1 MTRVIR
7 DKGRLITKPDIGS
20 YWISFSDMLSS
31 LLLVFILALMVSIY
45 QYYSVLSV
53 KTRELETQQAEL
65 DRTTIVLAQKEEDLV
80 TAQAELMGKEEEVAS
95 IQIQL
100 QQQEDELFAAQTAL
114 KTQQDEQALL
124 QLQLISQE
132 TSLNEM
138 QLAMTAQ
145 QKQIDDLL
153 GVRTQIIQELS
164 RSFAQSNLDVKVNP
178 DTGDIMLDSQLM
190 FETGSDILL
199 PSGQSQLS
207 RLIPVYLGVLMRPEY
222 EAYVAEI
229 VIEGHTDSKGSYL
242 FNLQLSQDR
251 ALGVASY
258 CLELP
263 GLSATQ
269 RQKLQTIL
277 TAKGR
282 SFSDRI
288 YYPDG
293 SENMDASR
301 RVEIQFR
308 LKDSEMI
315 LKMNQILLSEH

>member
-1 MTRVIR
+1 M
-7 DKGRLITKPDIGS
+7 RLIGAPRRLVSKPDIGS

-45 QYYSVLSV
+45 QYYTVLSL
-53 KTRELETQQAEL
+53 KTRELEAQQAEL
-65 DRTTIVLAQKEEDLV
+65 DRTQIVLVQKEQDLQ

-100 QQQEDELFAAQTAL
+100 QQQEDELKAAQEAL
-114 KTQQDEQALL
+114 KTKQDEQALL
-124 QLQLISQE
+124 QLQLAQQE

-138 QLAMTAQ
+138 ELAMSRQ
-145 QKQIDDLL
+145 QQEIDDLL
-153 GVRTQIIQELS
+153 GVRTKIIRDLS
-164 RSFAQSNLDVKVNP
+164 AAFQQSNLGVKVNA

-190 FETGSDILL
+190 FQTGDDVLL
-199 PSGQSQLS
+199 PSGQAQLS
-207 RLIPVYLGVLMRPEY
+207 RLIPVYLDVLLRPEY
-222 EAYVAEI
+222 RDYLAEI
-229 VIEGHTDSKGSYL
+229 VIEGHTDSKGAYL

-251 ALGVASY
+251 ALGVATY
-258 CLELP
+258 CLQMP
-263 GLSATQ
+263 GLSFQQ
-269 RQKLQTIL
+269 RQLLQDIL

-288 YYPDG
+288 YNADG
-293 SENMDASR
+293 TENMDASR

-315 LKMNQILLSEH
+315 QKMNELLQQRP

>member
-1 MTRVIR
+1 MRMVAAR
-7 DKGRLITKPDIGS
+7 RRLVSRPDVGS

-45 QYYSVLSV
+45 QYYTVLSL
-53 KTRELETQQAEL
+53 KTRELETQRAEL
-65 DRTTIVLAQKEEDLV
+65 DRTQIVLAQKEEDLQ

-100 QQQEDELFAAQTAL
+100 TQQEDELKAAQAAL

-124 QLQLISQE
+124 QLQLAQQE
-132 TSLNEM
+132 ASLNEM
-138 QLAMTAQ
+138 QLAMDSQ
-145 QKQIDDLL
+145 QRQIDDLL
-153 GVRTQIIQELS
+153 GVRTKIIRDL
-164 RSFAQSNLDVKVNP
+164 SFAFQQSRLGVKVNA

-190 FETGSDILL
+190 FQTGDDVLL
-199 PSGQSQLS
+199 PSGQAQLS
-207 RLIPVYLGVLMRPEY
+207 RLIPVYLDVLLRPEY
-222 EAYVAEI
+222 RDYLAEI

-251 ALGVASY
+251 ALGVATY
-258 CLELP
+258 CLQIP
-263 GLSATQ
+263 GLTAQQ
-269 RQKLQTIL
+269 RQLLQDIL

-282 SFSDRI
+282 SYSDRI
-288 YYPDG
+288 FNPDG
-293 SENMDASR
+293 TENMDASR

-315 LKMNQILLSEH
+315 QKMNDLLAQRP

>member
-1 MTRVIR
+1 MISARGRAVIR
-7 DKGRLITKPDIGS
+7 PDTGS
-20 YWISFSDMLSS
+20 HWISFSDMLSS

-53 KTRELETQQAEL
+53 RTQELETQRAEL
-65 DRTTIVLAQKEEDLV
+65 DRTQFVLAQKEKDLQ

-100 QQQEDELFAAQTAL
+100 QQQKDELNAAQTAL
-114 KTQQDEQALL
+114 RTQQDEQALL
-124 QLQLISQE
+124 QLQLVAQE

-138 QLAMTAQ
+138 QLAMNQ
-145 QKQIDDLL
+145 QQRQIDELL
-153 GVRTQIIQELS
+153 GVRTKIIQDLS
-164 RSFAQSNLDVKVNP
+164 LAFAQSNLGVKVNE

-190 FETGSDILL
+190 FQTGEDVLL
-199 PSGQSQLS
+199 PSGQAQLS
-207 RLIPVYLGVLMRPEY
+207 RLIPVYLSVLLRPEY

-229 VIEGHTDSKGSYL
+229 VVEGHTDSKGSYL

-251 ALGVASY
+251 ALGVATY
-258 CLELP
+258 CLEMP
-263 GLSATQ
+263 ALSAVQ
-269 RQKLQTIL
+269 RQKLQSIL

-282 SFSDRI
+282 SYSDRI
-288 YYPDG
+288 YSPDG

-315 LKMNQILLSEH
+315 QKMNEILLQGH

>member
-1 MTRVIR
+1 MRMIR
-7 DKGRLITKPDIGS
+7 AGSRQIKRADVGS

-45 QYYSVLSV
+45 QYYTVLHI
-53 KTRELETQQAEL
+53 KTQELEAQQAEL
-65 DRTTIVLAQKEEDLV
+65 DRTQIVLAQKEEDLR

-124 QLQLISQE
+124 QLQLLAQE

-138 QLAMTAQ
+138 QLAMNQ
-145 QKQIDDLL
+145 QQQQIDELL
-153 GVRTQIIQELS
+153 GVRTKIIKDLS
-164 RSFAQSNLDVKVNP
+164 IAFAQNSLGVKVNE
-178 DTGDIMLDSQLM
+178 DTGDIMLDSTLLFQ
-190 FETGSDILL
+190 TGEDVLL
-199 PSGQSQLS
+199 PAGQAQLAQ
-207 RLIPVYLGVLMRPEY
+207 LIPVYLSVLLRPEY

-229 VIEGHTDSKGSYL
+229 VIEGHTDSRGSYL
-242 FNLQLSQDR
+242 SNLQLSQAR
-251 ALGVASY
+251 ALGVATY
-258 CLELP
+258 CLEMP
-263 GLSATQ
+263 GLLPQQQS
-269 RQKLQTIL
+269 RLQSIL

-282 SFSDRI
+282 SYSDRI
-288 YYPDG
+288 FYPDG
-293 SENMDASR
+293 TENMDASR

-315 LKMNQILLSEH
+315 QKMNDILLRGN

>member
-1 MTRVIR
+1 MRLVKADR
-7 DKGRLITKPDIGS
+7 RLIARPDSGS
-20 YWISFSDMLSS
+20 HWISFSDMLSS

-45 QYYSVLSV
+45 QYFSVLDI
-53 KTRELETQQAEL
+53 KTKELETQKLEL
-65 DRTTIVLAQKEEDLV
+65 DRVQLVLVQKEDDLR

-100 QQQEDELFAAQTAL
+100 QKQEEDLKAAQTAL
-114 KTQQDEQALL
+114 LTKQDEQALL
-124 QLQLISQE
+124 QLQLAQQAA
-132 TSLNEM
+132 SLNEM
-138 QLAMTAQ
+138 QLAMNAQ
-145 QKQIDDLL
+145 QQQIDDLL

-164 RSFAQSNLDVKVNP
+164 HAFQQNNLGVKVNE

-190 FETGSDILL
+190 FQTASDLLL
-199 PSGQSQLS
+199 PAGQEQLS
-207 RLIPVYLGVLMRPEY
+207 RLLPVYLSVLLRPEY
-222 EAYVAEI
+222 ENYVAEI

-242 FNLQLSQDR
+242 YNLKLSQDR
-251 ALGVASY
+251 ALGVATY

-263 GLSATQ
+263 VLGFAQ
-269 RQKLQTIL
+269 RQKLQSIL

-282 SFSDRI
+282 SFSDPI
-288 YYPDG
+288 KNADG

-315 LKMNQILLSEH
+315 QKMNDILRQGQ

>member
-1 MTRVIR
+1 MTRVLR
-7 DKGRLITKPDIGS
+7 DRRRLVTKPDIGS

-45 QYYSVLSV
+45 QYYTVLNI
-53 KTRELETQQAEL
+53 KTLELEAQRAEL
-65 DRTTIVLAQKEEDLV
+65 DRTTITLAQKEKDLV

-100 QQQEDELFAAQTAL
+100 QQQEEELNAAQTAL
-114 KTQQDEQALL
+114 KTKQDEQAVL
-124 QLQLISQE
+124 QLQLANQE
-132 TSLNEM
+132 TSLQEM

-145 QKQIDDLL
+145 QRQIDDLL

-164 RSFAQSNLDVKVNP
+164 RSFAQSKLDVKVNP

-190 FETGSDILL
+190 FQTGSDILL
-199 PSGQSQLS
+199 PSGQAQLS

-263 GLSATQ
+263 GLTPIQ
-269 RQKLQTIL
+269 QQKLQAIL

-282 SFSDRI
+282 SYSDRI
-288 YYPDG
+288 FNPDG

-315 LKMNQILLSEH
+315 QKMNQILLQGN

>member
-1 MTRVIR
+1 MRPVR
-7 DKGRLITKPDIGS
+7 AKRRLISKPDIGS

-45 QYYSVLSV
+45 QYFTVLHI
-53 KTRELETQQAEL
+53 KTQELEAQQAVL
-65 DRTTIVLAQKEEDLV
+65 DRTQISLTQKEDELR

-100 QQQEDELFAAQTAL
+100 QKQEDELHAAQTAL

-124 QLQLISQE
+124 QLQLIAQE
-132 TSLNEM
+132 DSLNKM
-138 QLAMTAQ
+138 QLAMDDQ
-145 QKQIDDLL
+145 QRQIDDLL
-153 GVRTQIIQELS
+153 GVRTKIIQDLS
-164 RSFAQSNLDVKVNP
+164 LAFTQSNLGVKVNE
-178 DTGDIMLDSQLM
+178 DTGDIMLDSSLLFQSGGD
-190 FETGSDILL
+190 TLL
-199 PSGQSQLS
+199 PSGQIQLA
-207 RLIPVYLGVLMRPEY
+207 RLIPVYLSVLLRPEY
-222 EAYVAEI
+222 ENYVAEI

-258 CLELP
+258 MLEMP
-263 GLSATQ
+263 GLSYAQ
-269 RQKLQTIL
+269 RQKLQDIL

-282 SFSDRI
+282 SYSDRVFN
-288 YYPDG
+288 PDG

-315 LKMNQILLSEH
+315 QKMNQILLQNR